1 MKTQDQVPVKVQIEC
16 SPIYV
21 AEESKPEQSYYFF
34 SYKIRIHNKSR
45 QCLQI
50 LSRHWIITD
59 AFGRTEEVRGPGVV
73 GLQPKI
79 QSKQFFEYDSA
90 CPLTTPTGSMKGT
103 YTMMTEDG
111 QSVEVSIP
119 EFYLICPQSL
129 H

>member
-1 MKTQDQVPVKVQIEC
+1 MKTQDQVPVKVQIKC

-79 QSKQFFEYDSA
+79 QSEQFFEYDSA

-111 QSVEVSIP
+111 QIVEVSIP